1 MICFLCSFYAE
12 AEEIISYYNLK
23 MEFSPSSFQV
33 FSKDDIKLIVSGV
46 GKINAACAVGYIAG
60 LTKEFGNDIFINLGI
75 CGSKHRNIGEAVLV
89 NKISDVDT
97 LKEFYPDIIL
107 KHDFE
112 EGSLE
117 TFSSPVWDDN
127 VIDIC
132 DMEGSA
138 FFESASRFLEKH
150 QIALI
155 KIVSDNLNE
164 IDINPK
170 YVKNLIKNNVDKIDS
185 YVGEYKKM
193 FDGRNFLSDLC
204 EKSMEK
210 IISNLR
216 CTESQDI
223 QLNRAITAYKIRN
236 NKEFDFSGF
245 LNTEVKVKS
254 EGKKYFSK
262 LMDAI
267 WER

>member
-23 MEFSPSSFQV
+23 KKFSPSSFQI

-46 GKINAACAVGYIAG
+46 GKINAACAVGYIADSMG
-60 LTKEFGNDIFINLGI
+60 KCQNNIFINVGI
-75 CGSKHRNIGEAVLV
+75 CGSKNRNIGEAVLV
-89 NKISDVDT
+89 NKISDEDT
-97 LKEFYPDIIL
+97 LRESYPDIIL
-107 KHDFE
+107 KHNFE

-117 TFSSPVWDDN
+117 TFSSPVWDDS

-155 KIVSDNLNE
+155 KIVSDNLDE
-164 IDINPK
+164 IDMNSE
-170 YVKNLIKNNVDKIDS
+170 YVKNLIKNNIDKINS
-185 YVGEYKKM
+185 YVEEYKKV
-193 FDGRNFLSDLC
+193 FCGQKFLSDLC
-204 EKSMEK
+204 EKNMEK
-210 IISNLR
+210 IINNLR

-223 QLNRAITAYKIRN
+223 QLKRAVTAYKIRN

-254 EGKKYFSK
+254 EGKKHFSK
-262 LMDAI
+262 LMDTM